1 MPHAFDLPLDALGAW
16 LVPRLPEFDGPLHAT
31 KFMGGQSN
39 PTYRIESGAARCV
52 LRRKP
57 PGPLL
62 ASAHAIDREFRV
74 LRALHGGA
82 VPVPRSLL
90 YCDDATVIGS
100 AFYLMEAVEGR
111 VEIDP
116 ALADWSAVDRSA
128 AYAAILDVLAALVR
142 LDVGAAGLADYGK
155 HGDYFARQVTRWS
168 EQYRASES
176 ARIEPMDE
184 LIAAL
189 PGAVPADDGRIA
201 LVHGDL
207 RVDNLIWDAQAPVIR
222 AVVDWEL
229 STLGHPFADIS
240 YFCMA
245 LRLPRNPVL
254 PGLAGIDRAALGIPS
269 EAALLDGYITR
280 TGLDPR
286 PHWPFLL
293 AFQFFRLAA
302 IAQGVARRAVQGNA
316 SGAQAAQAGAM
327 TRTIAELGVQAL
339 TEPCP
344 GAQP

>member
-1 MPHAFDLPLDALGAW
+1 MPHALDLPLDALGAW
-16 LVPRLPEFDGPLHAT
+16 LAPRLPEFDGPLRAT
-31 KFMGGQSN
+31 RFKGGQSN

-62 ASAHAIDREFRV
+62 VSAHAIDREFRV
-74 LRALHGGA
+74 LRALHGGS
-82 VPVPRSLL
+82 VRVPRPLL
-90 YCDDATVIGS
+90 YCDDTGVIGS

-116 ALADWSAVDRSA
+116 ALADWGAVDRGA
-128 AYAAILDVLAALVR
+128 AYAAILEVLAALVR
-142 LDVGAAGLADYGK
+142 LDIGVAELTNYGK
-155 HGDYFARQVTRWS
+155 PGNYFARQVTRWS
-168 EQYRASES
+168 EQYRASET
-176 ARIEPMDE
+176 ARTEPMDV

-207 RVDNLIWDAQAPVIR
+207 RVDNLIWDATAPTIR
-222 AVVDWEL
+222 AVADWEL

-254 PGLAGIDRAALGIPS
+254 PGLAGIDRAAQGIPS
-269 EAALLDGYITR
+269 EAALLDGYTAR

-302 IAQGVARRAVQGNA
+302 IAQGVARRAAQGNA
-316 SGAQAAQAGAM
+316 ASTQAAQAGAM

-339 TEPCP
+339 TEP
-344 GAQP
+344 

>member
-1 MPHAFDLPLDALGAW
+1 MPRELDLPLDALGAW
-16 LVPRLPEFDGPLHAT
+16 LAPRLPGFDGPLYAT
-31 KFMGGQSN
+31 KFSGGQSN
-39 PTYRIESGAARCV
+39 PTYRIESAGARCV

-74 LRALHGGA
+74 LRALHGGS
-82 VPVPRSLL
+82 VPVPRPLL
-90 YCDDATVIGS
+90 YCDDGGVIGS

-116 ALADWSAVDRSA
+116 ALANWSAVDRGA
-128 AYAAILDVLAALVR
+128 AYAAILEVLSALVH
-142 LDVGAAGLADYGK
+142 LDIGAAGLADYGK
-155 HGDYFARQVTRWS
+155 PSNYFARQVTRWS
-168 EQYRASES
+168 GQYRASET
-176 ARIEPMDE
+176 ARIEPMDA

-189 PGAVPADDGRIA
+189 PGAVPADDGRVA

-207 RVDNLIWDAQAPVIR
+207 RVDNLIWDATAPTIR

-254 PGLAGIDRAALGIPS
+254 PGLAGIDRVASGIPS
-269 EAALLDGYITR
+269 ETELLDGYMER

-302 IAQGVARRAVQGNA
+302 IAQGVARRAAQGNA
-316 SGAQAAQAGAM
+316 SGAQATQAGAM
-327 TRTIAELGVQAL
+327 TQTIAELGVQAL
-339 TEPCP
+339 AA
-344 GAQP
+344 G

>member
-1 MPHAFDLPLDALGAW
+1 MPHTFDLPLDALGAW
-16 LVPRLPEFDGPLHAT
+16 LAPRLPEFGGPLHAT
-31 KFMGGQSN
+31 KFKGGQSN

-57 PGPLL
+57 PGLLL

-74 LRALHGGA
+74 LRALHGGS
-82 VPVPRSLL
+82 VPVPRPLL
-90 YCDDATVIGS
+90 YCDDAAVIGS
-100 AFYLMEAVEGR
+100 AFYLMEAIEGR
-111 VEIDP
+111 VEINP
-116 ALADWSAVDRSA
+116 ALADWSAVDRGA
-128 AYAAILDVLAALVR
+128 AYAAILDVLAALAR
-142 LDVGAAGLADYGK
+142 LDIGVAELTNYGK
-155 HGDYFARQVTRWS
+155 PGNYFARQVTRWS

-189 PGAVPADDGRIA
+189 PGAVPADDGRGA
-201 LVHGDL
+201 LVHGDF

-254 PGLAGIDRAALGIPS
+254 PGLAGINRAALGIPS
-269 EAALLDGYITR
+269 EAVLLDGYTAR

-302 IAQGVARRAVQGNA
+302 IAQGVAQRAAQGNA
-316 SGAQAAQAGAM
+316 TSTQAAQAGAM

-339 TEPCP
+339 AL
-344 GAQP
+344 G